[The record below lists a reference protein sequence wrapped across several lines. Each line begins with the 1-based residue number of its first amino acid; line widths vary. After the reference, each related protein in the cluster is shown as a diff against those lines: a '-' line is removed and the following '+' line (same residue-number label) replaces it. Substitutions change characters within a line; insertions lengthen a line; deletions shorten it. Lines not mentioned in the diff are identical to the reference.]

1 MNRNQKLNQLNE
13 ALDAKVK
20 DRTMQL
26 EQTNERLEQSN
37 RELRDFAY
45 VVLHDLQ
52 EPLRMISTYSEML
65 DKTYQDQLEGNTYY
79 YTVSAV
85 ADGYHYLYDTSCNR
99 LCAPDGG
106 FSGTGKG
113 ECPNFKGDI
122 KRTLIW
128 SDDDD

>member
-1 MNRNQKLNQLNE
+1 MCLKVNPFYVFAILFLSVIIFVISGCEKLDLKK
-13 ALDAKVK
+13 DAPFCI
-20 DRTMQL
+20 R
-26 EQTNERLEQSN
+26 
-37 RELRDFAY
+37 
-45 VVLHDLQ
+45 
-52 EPLRMISTYSEML
+52 RMIRKSENKRGFSIKEVYEWKV
-65 DKTYQDQLEGNTYY
+65 DGNTYY

-106 FSGTGKG
+106 FSGTGEG